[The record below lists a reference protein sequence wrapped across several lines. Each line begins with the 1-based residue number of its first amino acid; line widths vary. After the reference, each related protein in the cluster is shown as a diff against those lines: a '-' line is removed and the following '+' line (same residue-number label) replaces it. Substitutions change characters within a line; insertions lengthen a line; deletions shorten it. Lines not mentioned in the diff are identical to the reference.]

1 MRDVIVYL
9 EDILEAISRIDSS
22 LKGKSKNDY
31 LKSHDLQDLTARR
44 LEVIGEA
51 AKNISTPL
59 REKYSGIPWK
69 NIAGTRDIL
78 IHAYFNIDLE
88 KIWVVIQKD
97 IPLLKKEVTKMLQ
110 ELTRK

>member
-1 MRDVIVYL
+1 MRDVVVYL
-9 EDILEAISRIDSS
+9 EDIMEAISRIENS
-22 LKGKSKNDY
+22 LERKSKADF
-31 LKSHDLQDLTARR
+31 LKNHDLQDLAARR

-51 AKNISTPL
+51 AKNIPL
-59 REKYSGIPWK
+59 QIREKYAQIPWK

-110 ELTRK
+110 EFKEK